1 MQIKLIRLTRENN
14 GYSNVYNKKQK
25 KKKKKPKQF
34 KLSYYRL

>member
-25 KKKKKPKQF
+25 KKKPKQF

>member
-25 KKKKKPKQF
+25 QKKKT
-34 KLSYYRL
+34 

>member
-25 KKKKKPKQF
+25 KKEKKT
-34 KLSYYRL
+34 

>member
-25 KKKKKPKQF
+25 QKKD
-34 KLSYYRL
+34 LNNSS

>member
-25 KKKKKPKQF
+25 QKKRPKQF
-34 KLSYYRL
+34 KLSYYWL